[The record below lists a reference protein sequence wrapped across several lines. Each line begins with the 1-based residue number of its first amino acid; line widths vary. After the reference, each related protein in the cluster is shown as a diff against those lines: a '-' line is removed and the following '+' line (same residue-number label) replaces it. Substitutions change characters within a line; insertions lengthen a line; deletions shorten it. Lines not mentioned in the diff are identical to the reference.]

1 MRILLPALLALFAAI
16 GLSSFCGFYVAKADT
31 KILNQT
37 SQVIMVR
44 QGDRSVLTMSNDF
57 QGDAKDF
64 AMVVPVPTVLQR
76 DDIRVVEQGLFD
88 QLDTY
93 SGPRLVEYYD
103 NPPCPQE
110 YLVYEQTDMDVPT
123 MAESTLELDDV
134 VEKAPDYK
142 VKIEAQYVVGEY
154 DILILSAEESGGLKR
169 WLTDNGYRI
178 PEGAEEVLDP
188 YIKSNLKFFV
198 VKVDLSQAQFQ
209 QGEKQN
215 LRPLQISYRSEKFML
230 PIRLGMANANGPQ
243 DLVVYAL
250 TDQGRVETV
259 NYPTVKIPTDREIPE
274 FVQERFGQFYAD
286 LFARAWSKQPN
297 ATYLEYA
304 WDLSSN
310 NPIHCDP
317 CNGPPPM
324 VVQMRQCGVDWLSV
338 VGDQW
343 NQQYSGNVF
352 LTRLRVRYDRQNFP
366 QDLVFQV
373 TPNKEAFQGRYVMNH
388 PYRGQI
394 DCDEAYR
401 YYKKVFAR
409 RSKEL
414 AELNA
419 LTGWDLK
426 PYANYTAE
434 YRRLRND
441 AYNRLVKEGKIKP
454 KKGAFGTWEWP
465 EGSGKWPAL
474 LLVAAAIGFVW
485 WAGRKKGR

>member
-1 MRILLPALLALFAAI
+1 MRLLIPLLFALTAAM
-16 GLSSFCGFYVAKADT
+16 GLSSFCGFYVAKAET
-31 KILNQT
+31 KLLNQT
-37 SQVIMVR
+37 SQVIMAR
-44 QGDRSVLTMSNDF
+44 QGDRTVLTMSNDF
-57 QGDAKDF
+57 QGDVKDF

-76 DDIRVVEQGLFD
+76 DDIRVVEQSLFD
-88 QLDTY
+88 QMDAY
-93 SGPRLVEYYD
+93 SAPRLVEYYD
-103 NPPCPQE
+103 NPPCPME
-110 YLVYEQTDMDVPT
+110 YRRAKDKPMVVPT
-123 MAESTLELDDV
+123 MPGSVSLEEDVAE
-134 VEKAPDYK
+134 KPDYK
-142 VKIEAQYVVGEY
+142 VTIEAQYTVGEY

-169 WLTDNGYRI
+169 WLTDNGYKI

-209 QGEKQN
+209 QGQSQN
-215 LRPLQISYRSEKFML
+215 LRPLQISFRSDRFML

-243 DLVVYAL
+243 DLIVYAL

-274 FVQERFGQFYAD
+274 FVRERFPAFYAG
-286 LFARAWSKQPN
+286 LFTRAWLKQPN
-297 ATYLEYA
+297 ATFLEYA

-324 VVQMRQCGVDWLSV
+324 VQQMRQCGVDWLSV

-343 NQQYSGNVF
+343 NQRYTGNVF

-373 TPNKEAFQGRYVMNH
+373 TPNKESFQGRYIMNH
-388 PYRGQI
+388 PYRGEI
-394 DCDEAYR
+394 ACDEAYG
-401 YYKKVFAR
+401 YYKKVLAR
-409 RSKEL
+409 RKKEM
-414 AELNA
+414 AELQA
-419 LTGWDLK
+419 LTGWDLQ

-441 AYNRLVKEGKIKP
+441 AYEKLVKEGKIKP
-454 KKGAFGTWEWP
+454 KKGAFWDMEWP
-465 EGSGKWPAL
+465 EGCEKWPAL
-474 LLVAAAIGFVW
+474 LLVAASIGAVW
-485 WAGRKKGR
+485 WAGRRKNNL